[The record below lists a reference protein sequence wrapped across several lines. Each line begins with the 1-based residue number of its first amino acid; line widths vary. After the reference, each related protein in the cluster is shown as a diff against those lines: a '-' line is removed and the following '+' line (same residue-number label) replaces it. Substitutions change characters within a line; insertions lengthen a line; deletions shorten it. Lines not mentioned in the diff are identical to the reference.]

1 MGFYSLSD
9 LAEELLDMERE
20 NKDRRTLLRDVM
32 NILAAHKK
40 ALEEILYVAVGGDMM
55 NRMTVEKFLRE
66 AAGIRSDDGA
76 VMSLLQDPI
85 VIKAPD
91 WMLERDSSRSAGE
104 EWVFEYYKD
113 PLEEIIDDPDLHL
126 LLDDWNMEDPFPIN
140 KR

>member
-55 NRMTVEKFLRE
+55 NRMTVEKFIRE
-66 AAGIRSDDGA
+66 AAGICSDDGA
-76 VMSLLQDPI
+76 VMSLLQDTI

-91 WMLERDSSRSAGE
+91 WILERDSSRAAGE

-113 PLEEIIDDPDLHL
+113 LLEEIIDDPDLHL
-126 LLDDWNMEDPFPIN
+126 LYNGWNMEDPFPIN
-140 KR
+140 KC